1 MNIFISS
8 LSCHCK
14 LVENLPTIHNLFATL
29 QSEIIFSRHYNVLQ
43 AMINNY
49 NLVGAYNTPPEIRE
63 LRDGGAPITQFSSLL
78 ELVSAMYDYV
88 EGGSQT

>member
-8 LSCHCK
+8 LSYHCK
-14 LVENLPTIHNLFATL
+14 LVGSLPTIHNLFATL

-63 LRDGGAPITQFSSLL
+63 FRDGPVDDESRSPELRELL
-78 ELVSAMYDYV
+78 PLVPLD
-88 EGGSQT
+88 EGIF

>member
-29 QSEIIFSRHYNVLQ
+29 QSEIIFSRHYNALQ

-49 NLVGAYNTPPEIRE
+49 NLVGAYNTPPEIRAF
-63 LRDGGAPITQFSSLL
+63 RDDSHHYQRIH
-78 ELVSAMYDYV
+78 V
-88 EGGSQT
+88 ER